1 MSDPLN
7 GPFVPWPSIP
17 EPAAVRFQRVTRP
30 VSDRDRVVEN
40 AKARQAVAAA
50 KRNAERQD
58 PEWWDQAIILSVN
71 APSEL
76 VRRGIGTEE
85 LEREVARRRAVHA
98 FSTRRLAIELE
109 AVERG
114 EEYPTAER
122 EWPLL
127 PEEVTPNYPFRPWR
141 MRLPPRTT
149 SEETP

>member
-1 MSDPLN
+1 MTHATDFSETDDL
-7 GPFVPWPSIP
+7 
-17 EPAAVRFQRVTRP
+17 
-30 VSDRDRVVEN
+30 
-40 AKARQAVAAA
+40 ARAHATSREHIA
-50 KRNAERQD
+50 
-58 PEWWDQAIILSVN
+58 
-71 APSEL
+71 
-76 VRRGIGTEE
+76 
-85 LEREVARRRAVHA
+85 REVARRRAVHA

-149 SEETP
+149 SDETP

>member
-7 GPFVPWPSIP
+7 TPCVPWPPIP
-17 EPAAVRFQRVTRP
+17 EPLVRFRRVTR
-30 VSDRDRVVEN
+30 SLTERDQVLEDE
-40 AKARQAVAAA
+40 KAQQAVVAA
-50 KRNAERQD
+50 KHNADRQN

-76 VRRGIGTEE
+76 VRRGISAEE
-85 LEREVARRRAVHA
+85 VEREVARRREVHA

-109 AVERG
+109 AVARG